1 MAEVSTMRGY
11 TRLGTS
17 PRLIFALICVAA
29 LVAGCSKSETDSALV
44 DTSHLPRVAGAKE
57 TFASAAT
64 TIFIAPDSVAQTA
77 DATAKVLAAAG
88 WQPYSAPATA
98 QAKDQ
103 NIQVMSLKK
112 GPQAVNVSVAL
123 APAQGNA
130 TSVNY
135 TALSIAHDLP
145 FTKDASNA
153 EYDPN
158 SPLLT
163 LVTAE
168 SVDNTLDFYRKELGT
183 LGWSPLYPW
192 PKPVGQSAPVNAS
205 VKTANGA
212 YAYFARENQTPLLL
226 VLQRADGGRTKVELK
241 PESAEHL
248 ASEGKHGKPA
258 DALEMSRLPRLEG
271 AKDEPAPASSD
282 RLVYTVPGSVVNTI
296 AATKILFAANGWK
309 QYVPPLDDPDS
320 TTIWFKKGP
329 QGLLVFFTMAG
340 GQATESSVNYVANR
354 IIEDLPFPDA
364 ATDFVFDDRR
374 PYLNCIATG
383 TLDANLDFFRREL
396 GASGW
401 SRLSAA
407 DAAARWPKANIDEK
421 RENGALAYYI
431 RENQLPVLLSLQRR
445 DDDKIKVEIKVASFA
460 EPQDLE
466 AGQEVAGL
474 PTPKGTISSS
484 GYGNSDSNQRKV
496 NAAVPAEVGAVL
508 AFYRRELAKHNWKEE
523 THGAVLNP
531 DEVTLAFSSAD
542 ETAVLKLGRRYDLT
556 IINLAA
562 QVRESVLADRAKAQK
577 EATDKFQK
585 EADEIA
591 RAAIAA
597 SDAKRVAIEQSSKGP
612 VESLRPRAEK
622 IAPVLLPETAEN
634 IDFNAADGKL
644 EFDSS
649 SSVKAL
655 AAFYRTAMKQEGWA
669 EESSVINSATMVEL
683 NFSKGGK
690 AISFTIMQLGSK
702 ANVTAD
708 GSALVTTAT
717 KPAAPEPAQSG
728 KTEPANP
735 PAQAAA
741 DLEAEEISGLPVPK
755 NHTMSAG
762 AQSPFRREVT
772 ASVPADLAA
781 VLAFYRR
788 ELGKLDWKE
797 EAKGAVITMD
807 RAVIAF
813 SSLDGPAALK
823 LGRQNGETSVNL
835 AVKNPGAATKAGIIS
850 KPGQAKLLFGNSLG
864 AEAVITINKQT
875 VKIAAGAGTKGPDG
889 PTLDLAPGQYKF
901 SIQMPGGPAQNDE
914 VVVSADE
921 TWGLLVGPGGALPL
935 QMY

>member
-1 MAEVSTMRGY
+1 MRGN

-17 PRLIFALICVAA
+17 PSFIFALICIAA
-29 LVAGCSKSETDSALV
+29 LAVGCSKSETDNGLV

-64 TIFIAPDSVAQTA
+64 TIFTTPDSVTQTA
-77 DATAKVLAAAG
+77 EATAKLLTAAG
-88 WQPYSAPATA
+88 WQPYTAPSTA
-98 QAKDQ
+98 QAKDS
-103 NIQVMSLKK
+103 NLQVMSLKK
-112 GPQAVNVSVAL
+112 GPQAVSVSVAL
-123 APAQGNA
+123 APAQSNA

-135 TALSIAHDLP
+135 TALAIAHDLP
-145 FTKDASNA
+145 FPKDASNT

-158 SPLLT
+158 SPLLA

-168 SVDNTLDFYRKELGT
+168 SVDNTLDFYRMELGA

-192 PKPVGQSAPVNAS
+192 SSKPAAGQSPGNAS

-212 YAYFARENQTPLLL
+212 YAYFARENQAPLLL
-226 VLQRADGGRTKVELK
+226 VLQRADGGKTKVELK

-248 ASEGKHGKPA
+248 ASEGKHGKPV
-258 DALEMSRLPRLEG
+258 DALEMGRLPRLEG
-271 AKDEPAPASSD
+271 AKDDPAPASSD
-282 RLVYTVPGSVVNTI
+282 RLVYTVPDSVVNTI

-354 IIEDLPFPDA
+354 VIEDLPFPDA
-364 ATDFVFDDRR
+364 ATGFVFDDRR
-374 PYLNCIATG
+374 PYLSCTAAG
-383 TLDANLDFFRREL
+383 TIDANLEFFRKEL
-396 GASGW
+396 GALGW
-401 SRLSAA
+401 ASLSLK
-407 DAAARWPKANIDEK
+407 DAATRWPNVKIEDK
-421 RENGALAYYI
+421 LENGSLTYFA
-431 RENQLPVLLSLQRR
+431 RESQKPISLSLLRLT
-445 DDDKIKVEIKVASFA
+445 DDKVKVEIKIASFA
-460 EPQDLE
+460 QPQDLE

-474 PTPKGTISSS
+474 PTPKGTIHSL
-484 GYGNSDSNQRKV
+484 GYGDSNSSQRKV
-496 NAAVPAEVGAVL
+496 SATVPAEVGVVL
-508 AFYRRELAKHNWKEE
+508 AFYRRELAKRGWKEE
-523 THGAVLNP
+523 TQGSVPNP
-531 DEVTLAFSSAD
+531 DEVTLALSSTE
-542 ETAVLKLGRRYDLT
+542 ETALLKLAHQYDLT
-556 IINLAA
+556 IVNLTT
-562 QVRESVLADRAKAQK
+562 QVRESILADRAKVQRDAS
-577 EATDKFQK
+577 DKFQK

-597 SDAKRVAIEQSSKGP
+597 SDAKRAAIEQSSKGP
-612 VESLRPRAEK
+612 VESLRPLAEK

-644 EFDSS
+644 EFDSA

-655 AAFYRTAMKQEGWA
+655 AAFYRAAMKQEGWQ
-669 EESSVINSATMVEL
+669 EQSSVINSATMVEL
-683 NFSKGGK
+683 NFSKSGK

-708 GSALVTTAT
+708 GSALVTTAA
-717 KPAAPEPAQSG
+717 KPAAPEPAQTG
-728 KTEPANP
+728 KAEPANP

-741 DLEAEEISGLPVPK
+741 DLEAEESGGLPVPK

-772 ASVPADLAA
+772 ASVPADLAT

-788 ELGKLDWKE
+788 ELGKLNWKE
-797 EAKGAVITMD
+797 EAKGAVITAD

-813 SSLDGPAALK
+813 SSPDGPGVLK

-835 AVKNPGAATKAGIIS
+835 AVRNPDAATKAGIIS
-850 KPGQAKLLFGNSLG
+850 KPGQAKLLFGNALG

-875 VKIAAGAGTKGPDG
+875 VKVAAGAGTKGPDG

-901 SIQMPGGPAQNDE
+901 SIQMPGGPAQSDE

-921 TWGLLVGPGGALPL
+921 TWGLLVGPGGALSL